1 MFYIILFVN
10 TLLYLIDRS
19 HDDIYSTI
27 LYNNITDTKYLLFL

>member
-10 TLLYLIDRS
+10 TVLYLIDRS

-27 LYNNITDTKYLLFL
+27 LFNNITSTRYLY

>member
-10 TLLYLIDRS
+10 TLLYLIDTT

-27 LYNNITDTKYLLFL
+27 LFNNGTSTKILY